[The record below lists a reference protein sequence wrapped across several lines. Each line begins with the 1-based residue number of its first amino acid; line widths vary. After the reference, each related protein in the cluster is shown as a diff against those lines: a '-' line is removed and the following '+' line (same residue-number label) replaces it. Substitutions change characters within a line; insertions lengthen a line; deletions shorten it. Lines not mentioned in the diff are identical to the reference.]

1 VKPRARVRWPNG
13 HPRSSGNGKPLA
25 PSPALVHINQVTVRT
40 TPEAKADMA
49 RLPGTILERLEAIFA
64 RLERWP
70 EVSGAKPL
78 TRAWAGHFRIRTGD
92 WRVVFRVEGSVVVIV
107 RIMHR
112 SKVYDD

>member
-1 VKPRARVRWPNG
+1 M
-13 HPRSSGNGKPLA
+13 
-25 PSPALVHINQVTVRT
+25 NQVTVRT

-49 RLPGTILERLEAIFA
+49 KLPGAILERLESIFS

-70 EVSGAKPL
+70 TVSGAKPL
-78 TRAWAGHFRIRTGD
+78 TRDWAGHFRIRTGD

-112 SKVYDD
+112 SKVYED